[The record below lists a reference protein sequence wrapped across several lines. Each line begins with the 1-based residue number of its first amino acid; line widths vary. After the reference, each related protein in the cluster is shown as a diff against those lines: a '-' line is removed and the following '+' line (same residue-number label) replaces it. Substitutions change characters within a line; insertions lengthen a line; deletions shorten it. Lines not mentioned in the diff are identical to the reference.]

1 MHLENIDSSKQP
13 YGWSVGLLLLLL
25 LVRYGEKKVMFV
37 DDPKHINQ
45 KKFFLS
51 TPKII
56 LAGIKAIRGKRG
68 HYCKKMLFIITYVG
82 NNKLQNLLK

>member
-45 KKFFLS
+45 KKVLPFNS
-51 TPKII
+51 
-56 LAGIKAIRGKRG
+56 
-68 HYCKKMLFIITYVG
+68 
-82 NNKLQNLLK
+82 